1 MFCLVN
7 KELFKTFGL
16 ALPITLV
23 VPLCTYIFLELASKF
38 TFLHDFYADSPALYS
53 SIACILSLGVVS
65 AIYYAYKAVG
75 LVDIEFRPKINYDSD
90 EVAFGLQLYFAL
102 ELVFLLVTMAVG
114 LPTLGLGDSV
124 NTRDSVSSWSV
135 LDRVFYLIDLCILT
149 PIFEELMVRKY
160 LYQIF
165 RKFGVETA
173 ILCTALLFS
182 CLHQDWVK
190 FFCIFPSGIGLGIIR
205 EKFGLKYSMLAHG
218 VGNLVP
224 SLLGCFSE
232 IGLYVLVAWGF
243 IIVIMTSEF
252 ISKYLRYSDR
262 LKRAFHNVKWN
273 LAMLINPFT
282 LIFVPTSICL
292 GVL

>member
-1 MFCLVN
+1 MFCSVN

-23 VPLCTYIFLELASKF
+23 TPLCSYSFVELAGKF
-38 TFLHDFYADSPALYS
+38 AFLRDFYADSPALYS

-65 AIYYAYKAVG
+65 AIYYAYKAAG
-75 LVDIEFRPKINYDSD
+75 LVDIEFRPKINYARD
-90 EVAFGLQLYFAL
+90 EVAFGLQFYFAL
-102 ELVFLLVTMAVG
+102 ELVFILVTMAVG
-114 LPTLGLGDSV
+114 LPTIGSGGSV
-124 NTRDSVSSWSV
+124 NTQDTVSSWSV
-135 LDRVFYLIDLCILT
+135 LERVIYLIDLCILT

-182 CLHQDWVK
+182 FLHQDWVK

-218 VGNLVP
+218 VGNLIP
-224 SLLGCFSE
+224 ALLGTFLH
-232 IGLYVLVAWGF
+232 IGVYVVSIWLA
-243 IIVIMTSEF
+243 IIIIMASEF

-262 LKRAFHNVKWN
+262 LKHAFHNVKWN
-273 LAMLINPFT
+273 LAILINPFT
-282 LIFVPTSICL
+282 LIFIPTSICL